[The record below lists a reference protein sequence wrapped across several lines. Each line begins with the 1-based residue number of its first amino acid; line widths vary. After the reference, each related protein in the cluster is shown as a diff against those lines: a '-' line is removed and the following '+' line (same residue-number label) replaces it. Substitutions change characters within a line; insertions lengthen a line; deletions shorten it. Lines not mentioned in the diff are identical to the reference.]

1 MKKIIVLLA
10 SVALFTGC
18 ASTETI
24 KRLESQNGMG
34 VFQVLDAST
43 KPLPNGYGDL
53 KISLNVKT
61 RTSNAVLINSTGDGT
76 ERYQL
81 LIGINGQTQRLVGNM
96 TPENSEYRGSRDPEA
111 GNGVRYAFETTVRLP
126 VGLHT
131 MTFALPGDGV
141 VLERTT
147 EVKSGENRIVL
158 KPVYRNKNPH
168 RRIGFNGDTTYYE
181 GVKKLLIKG

>member
-1 MKKIIVLLA
+1 MKKIIVLFA
-10 SVALFTGC
+10 SVALFAGC

-24 KRLESQNGMG
+24 KRLESQNGQG

-53 KISLNVKT
+53 KISLNLKT
-61 RTSNAVLINSTGDGT
+61 RTNNAVLINTTGDGT

-81 LIGINGQTQRLVGNM
+81 LIGINGQTQRLVGKM
-96 TPENSEYRGSRDPEA
+96 ALESSEYRGSRDPEA
-111 GNGVRYAFETTVRLP
+111 GTGVRYIFETTVRLP

-141 VLERTT
+141 VLEQ
-147 EVKSGENRIVL
+147 EWEIKPGENRIVL
-158 KPVYRNKNPH
+158 QPVYRSKNPH
-168 RRIGFNGDTTYYE
+168 QRIGFNGDTTYYE